1 MATGQFRYTYTNAE
15 GYDAVGFLNDPPS
28 GQCINL
34 PAPAAAEGAA
44 ATATVFLDADCSG
57 DTSRSRRPQTPPTAC
72 SCAPSSSPNSRRLV
86 THRQQGPERRFTKTG
101 VGSAGGTADGAE
113 HDAAAASHL
122 PCPKGLAVRGNPT
135 PALG

>member
-15 GYDAVGFLNDPPS
+15 GYDPVGFLNDPPS

-57 DTSRSRRPQTPPTAC
+57 DTYFLDADC
-72 SCAPSSSPNSRRLV
+72 SGDTYLTLP
-86 THRQQGPERRFTKTG
+86 
-101 VGSAGGTADGAE
+101 
-113 HDAAAASHL
+113 AAADASDRL
-122 PCPKGLAVRGNPT
+122 LLRSVVFS
-135 PALG
+135 